1 MKYFY
6 LILFV
11 LTLNI
16 SAHSEENNFFK
27 EAKKLFDNEKYEDS
41 KFLFQRNIVYNP
53 KDSKSYFYLAKIF
66 KKEDNKSEEEKYI
79 KTSLLLDPQDEEAM
93 YFLIDLELEKSNFSR
108 VKELKEDFV
117 LICSKI
123 CEKLQS
129 IEIRLKAFEKTES

>member
-1 MKYFY
+1 M
-6 LILFV
+6 
-11 LTLNI
+11 TLNI

>member
-1 MKYFY
+1 MYTHAFLHRPTRDTLYSKQYSPY
-6 LILFV
+6 LDDI
-11 LTLNI
+11 I
-16 SAHSEENNFFK
+16 
-27 EAKKLFDNEKYEDS
+27 KLLGE
-41 KFLFQRNIVYNP
+41 
-53 KDSKSYFYLAKIF
+53 IF
-66 KKEDNKSEEEKYI
+66 NANAQIMDHFNMMVRSRANATHPEQKYI

>member
-1 MKYFY
+1 MKHFY